1 MLLTLTAETQNAM
14 DLGYLLY
21 KNPANL
27 FTETL
32 PFGELTVF
40 YPEVSDERC
49 TIALLLE
56 LDPIGLIRSDK
67 RRVPG
72 LDQYVNDRPYV
83 ASSLMSVALNAAF
96 STAMNGRSKD
106 RPERVTEKMNVSATV
121 AAVRCNAGAELITK
135 LFTPLGYSVTLERQ
149 TLDPRFPQWG
159 DSDIYTVA
167 LAGQQTVQDFLSHLY
182 VLLPVLDNAKHYYI
196 GADEVEKLLTKGER
210 WLNTHPEKT
219 LITRRYLNYRQSI
232 VRDALER
239 LELPSDET
247 LETQEETDTR
257 AEAQESA
264 KEEPLRLNDLR
275 MQAALAAVLSLDP
288 PAKRVLDLGCGEGRL
303 LKMLLSER
311 AIGEVVGVDVAS
323 RVLDFAAN
331 RLHLDQ
337 MSERQKQ
344 RIKLIQGSVVYRDD
358 RFLGFDAA
366 LMIEVIE
373 HLDPPRLN
381 AMEQNIFGYARPR
394 RVIISTPNRE
404 YNVVWESLPADTLR
418 HRDHR
423 FEWNHAEFQEWA
435 NRTANQ
441 YDYAVTFHPIGPEHE
456 QYGSPTQ
463 MAIFDSGQAIRS
475 TSYENMP

>member
-1 MLLTLTAETQNAM
+1 MLLTQTAETQNAT

-40 YPEVSDERC
+40 YPEVTPERC

-67 RRVPG
+67 RRIPG

-106 RPERVTEKMNVSATV
+106 RPERVEEKMNLTATI
-121 AAVRCNAGAELITK
+121 AAVRCNAGSELITK
-135 LFTPLGYSVTLERQ
+135 LFAPLGYAVTVERQ
-149 TLDPRFPQWG
+149 PLDPRFPQWG
-159 DSDIYTVA
+159 DSEIYTVA
-167 LAGQQTVQDFLSHLY
+167 LAGQQTVQDLLSHLY

-196 GADEVEKLLTKGER
+196 GADEVEKLLRKGER

-232 VRDALER
+232 IRDALAR
-239 LELPSDET
+239 LELPADDT

-257 AEAQESA
+257 AEAQEQA

-275 MQAALAAVLSLDP
+275 MQAARDAVLSLDP

-303 LKMLLSER
+303 LKMLLAER
-311 AIGEVVGVDVAS
+311 TITEVVGVDVAS
-323 RVLDFAAN
+323 RVLEFAAN

-358 RFLGFDAA
+358 RFLDFDAA

-381 AMEQNIFGYARPR
+381 AMEQNVFGYARPHR
-394 RVIISTPNRE
+394 LIVSTPNRE
-404 YNVVWESLPADTLR
+404 YNAVWESLPADTMR

-423 FEWNHAEFQEWA
+423 FEWDRAEFQEWA
-435 NRTANQ
+435 NRIAAHYGYT
-441 YDYAVTFHPIGPEHE
+441 VTFQPIGPEHAA
-456 QYGSPTQ
+456 YGAPTQ
-463 MAIFDSGQAIRS
+463 MAIFDNK
-475 TSYENMP
+475 TM